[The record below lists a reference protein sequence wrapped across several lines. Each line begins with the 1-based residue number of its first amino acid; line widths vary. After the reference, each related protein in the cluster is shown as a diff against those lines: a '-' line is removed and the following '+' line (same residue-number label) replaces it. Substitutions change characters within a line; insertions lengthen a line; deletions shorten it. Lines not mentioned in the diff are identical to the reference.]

1 MTIFYTGPF
10 VVTENFTLKAREQSW
25 CTHHHVIYL
34 ESPIGTSFSFTDDD
48 AALLTNQEEVGRDLL
63 LVLLQFL
70 QLFPE
75 LRKNDLYVIAESYG
89 GKFALSASRAIK
101 LYNDASE
108 TKINLAGTVI
118 LDGAL
123 DPQYQM
129 AVGDYW
135 YATGLIDT
143 HGLDEVMKIETEVQ
157 QLLKQQKY
165 EEATITK
172 DKIIMKFFT
181 KEPTLFENLTGY
193 SSYHFNILRDHTP
206 EGVTR
211 VTKFSDSESLRKSLH
226 VGNQRFSSATEKVM
240 SRFKS
245 DMIKSMVPVLADL
258 LRHYRVLMLYGQMD
272 PVVPYPR
279 TEEMCWNLDWPG
291 VAEYRKAE
299 RKQWRVHGDLAG
311 YVKSG
316 GNLTQVMIRN
326 AGHQLIVD
334 QTLWILNMLNQ
345 FTGVEI
351 L

>member
-1 MTIFYTGPF
+1 MTVFYTGPF
-10 VVTENFTLKAREQSW
+10 VVTENFTLKIREHSW

-89 GKFALSASRAIK
+89 AKFALSASKAIK
-101 LYNDASE
+101 QHNDANE
-108 TKINLAGTVI
+108 TKINLAGIVI
-118 LDGAL
+118 VNGEL

-135 YATGLIDT
+135 YTTGLIDT
-143 HGLDEVMKIETEVQ
+143 HGRDEVMKIETEVQ

-165 EEATITK
+165 EEATITT
-172 DKIIMKFFT
+172 DKIIRKFFT

-193 SSYHFNILRDHTP
+193 SSYHYNVLRDQP
-206 EGVTR
+206 PKGIAR
-211 VTKFSDSESLRKSLH
+211 VTEFSDSESLRKSLH
-226 VGNQRFSSATEKVM
+226 VGNRRFSGMTEEVT
-240 SRFKS
+240 SRFKN
-245 DMIKSMVPVLADL
+245 DMSQTMVPVLADL
-258 LRHYRVLMLYGQMD
+258 LRYYRVLMLYGQMD
-272 PVVPYPR
+272 TMVPYPR

-291 VAEYRKAE
+291 VAEYRMAE
-299 RKQWRVHGDLAG
+299 RRTWRVVGNLAG

-316 GNLTQVMIRN
+316 GNLTQVMIRK
-326 AGHQLIVD
+326 AGHELIFD
-334 QTLWILNMLNQ
+334 QPLWILNMLNQ
-345 FTGVEI
+345 FTGVGI